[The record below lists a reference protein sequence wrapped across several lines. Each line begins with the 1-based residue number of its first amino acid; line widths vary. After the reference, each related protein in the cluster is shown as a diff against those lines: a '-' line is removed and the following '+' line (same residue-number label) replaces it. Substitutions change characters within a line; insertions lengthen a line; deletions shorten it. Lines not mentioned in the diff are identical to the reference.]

1 MQPWTVERGTL
12 WVWEAS
18 HDLPPPYPVRVDAQ
32 VQEIEETDLGDLTVA
47 MELAGPEPIR
57 RRLEAGRRCVVLKI
71 GGQIATYGWV
81 TQGVESVGE
90 LERNFNLC
98 DDEAYIWDCATV
110 PAWRGQRLFSALL
123 SRLIARLASEGV
135 QRIWIGASRHNR
147 PSIRAFANAGFQ
159 PVVDVVYRRVYR
171 LTTLWLEPAPSVE
184 RPLLLAAYRILT
196 SPHERRFGRLAVGI
210 KR

>member
-12 WVWEAS
+12 WAWEANS
-18 HDLPPPYPVRVDAQ
+18 GLPAPYPARVDAQ
-32 VQEIEETDLGDLTVA
+32 FQEIEEADLGDLTAA
-47 MELAGPEPIR
+47 MGLAGPETIH
-57 RRLEAGRRCVVLKI
+57 RRLETGRRCVVLKV
-71 GGQIATYGWV
+71 GGQIATYGWI

-90 LERNFNLC
+90 LERDFNLC
-98 DDEAYIWDCATV
+98 NDEAYIWDCATV

-123 SRLIARLASEGV
+123 SRIIAQLDGEGV
-135 QRIWIGASRHNR
+135 KRIWIGASRHNH

-159 PVVDVVYRRVYR
+159 PVVDVIYRRMYR
-171 LTTLWLEPAPSVE
+171 LTTLWLKPAPSVA

-210 KR
+210 K